1 MDFESNKFLDELT
14 FDKNFSFFSL
24 EKAQDLIKFELS
36 SLPFSYRLLLE
47 NLIRK
52 NNSSSDKKSEIL
64 NLIKMKHGS
73 EIFFSP
79 SRVLMQDYT
88 GVPAIADLASMRD
101 KMAKKKRDPELINP
115 LVPVSLIVDH
125 SISVDSS
132 SSDDSLKINVQNE
145 FLRNSERY
153 SLLKWAQKSL
163 KNFSLFPPGSGICH
177 QINIEY
183 LTEIVCEKKKFLFLD
198 SVVGTDSHTTMVN
211 ALSVLGWGVGG
222 IEAEAVMLGQPISMK
237 IPEVVGVMLEGN
249 LKDGVTATDVVLTIT
264 EKLRKINVVGKF
276 VEFFG
281 DGLCSLS
288 LSERSTISNMA
299 PEYGA
304 TCGLFP
310 MDNETL
316 KYLRLTGRDEKKIGM
331 IENYCKSQHL
341 WHDENSKK
349 IKYADN
355 LKIDLSKIEACVSG
369 PKRPQDRIIL
379 RDIPKTYMNSLD
391 NNEKKLLTNNNDS
404 LTNGKV
410 CLAAI
415 TSCTN
420 TSNPTVLIMSGLIAK
435 KAVELGLRVPWWV
448 KTSFAPGSKVVREYL
463 NEAGLQ
469 FFLNKLG
476 FNIVG
481 YGCTTCIG
489 NSGPLDSKVLNEIEE
504 NNLNVC
510 SVISGNRN
518 FEGRIHPQIK
528 SNFLASPPLVIIYAL
543 SGRINIDF
551 DKEEIGTVKGKKIFL
566 KDLWPSSK
574 EVNKLG
580 EKILKVELF
589 KKNYKNIFKGDS
601 SWEAIKVKSSSTF
614 NWSINSTYIK
624 KPPFLENELSKS
636 NDIFE
641 ARPLLILGDSITTD
655 HISPAGVIKEKSE
668 AGKYLLDRQIKHD
681 NFNSFGARR
690 GNHEI
695 MVRGTFSNLRIKN
708 LMVNRQGGYSK
719 HFPSEIE
726 DEVYNIA
733 EMYSNQ
739 KVPLIVVA
747 GKEYGTGS
755 SRDWAA
761 KGTKLLGVRVVLAE
775 SFERIHRSNLVG
787 MGVLPLEMK
796 NTKLSD
802 LKLNGNETFDI
813 GNINKISSK
822 PNQKLK
828 IKINYPDSVKEISV
842 ISRIDTLKE
851 VDYFSNDGILPYV
864 FNLIKD

>member
-1 MDFESNKFLDELT
+1 
-14 FDKNFSFFSL
+14 
-24 EKAQDLIKFELS
+24 
-36 SLPFSYRLLLE
+36 
-47 NLIRK
+47 
-52 NNSSSDKKSEIL
+52 
-64 NLIKMKHGS
+64 
-73 EIFFSP
+73 
-79 SRVLMQDYT
+79 
-88 GVPAIADLASMRD
+88 
-101 KMAKKKRDPELINP
+101 
-115 LVPVSLIVDH
+115 
-125 SISVDSS
+125 
-132 SSDDSLKINVQNE
+132 
-145 FLRNSERY
+145 
-153 SLLKWAQKSL
+153 
-163 KNFSLFPPGSGICH
+163 
-177 QINIEY
+177 
-183 LTEIVCEKKKFLFLD
+183 
-198 SVVGTDSHTTMVN
+198 MVN

-249 LKDGVTATDVVLTIT
+249 LKEGVTATDVVLTIT

-281 DGLCSLS
+281 AGLSSLS

-310 MDNETL
+310 MDDETL
-316 KYLRLTGRDEKKIGM
+316 KYLRLTGREEEKIKI
-331 IENYCKSQHL
+331 IESYCKTQFL
-341 WHDENSKK
+341 WHDKESKK
-349 IKYADN
+349 IKYSEN
-355 LKIDLSKIEACVSG
+355 LKLDLSKIEACVSG

-379 RDIPKTYMNSLD
+379 KDIPKTYLSSLD
-391 NNEKKLLTNNNDS
+391 NNEKKSIVNNKS
-404 LTNGKV
+404 LTNGKI

-420 TSNPTVLIMSGLIAK
+420 TSNPIVLLMSGLIAK
-435 KAVELGLRVPWWV
+435 KAVELGLKVPWWV

-463 NEAGLQ
+463 NNAGLQ
-469 FFLNKLG
+469 IFLNKIG

-489 NSGPLDSKVLNEIEE
+489 NSGPLDNKVSKEIEK

-510 SVISGNRN
+510 SIISGNRN

-528 SNFLASPPLVIIYAL
+528 SNFLASPPLVVIYAL

-551 DKEEIGTVKGKKIFL
+551 DHEEIGIAKGKKIFL

-574 EVNKLG
+574 EVKLLS

-601 SWEAIKVKSSSTF
+601 SWEAIKIKSSSTF

-624 KPPFLENELSKS
+624 KPPFLENELSKK
-636 NDIFE
+636 DEIFE

-668 AGKYLLDRQIKHD
+668 AGKYLSERQIKHND
-681 NFNSFGARR
+681 FNSFGSRR
-690 GNHEI
+690 GNHEV

-708 LMVNRQGGYSK
+708 LMVDRQGGFTK
-719 HFPSEIE
+719 HYPSEVE

-787 MGVLPLEMK
+787 MGVLPLEMN
-796 NTKLSD
+796 NTSLND
-802 LKLNGNETFDI
+802 LKLNGDETFNI
-813 GNINKISSK
+813 GDLSEISSK

-828 IKINYPDSVKEISV
+828 TYGKIPSF
-842 ISRIDTLKE
+842 LK
-851 VDYFSNDGILPYV
+851 
-864 FNLIKD
+864 

>member
-1 MDFESNKFLDELT
+1 MDFESNKFLDEFT
-14 FDKNFSFFSL
+14 FGKKFTYYSL
-24 EKAQDLIKFELS
+24 DKAQELLKFELS
-36 SLPFSYRLLLE
+36 SIPFSYRLLLE

-52 NNSSSDKKSEIL
+52 SNNSFDNKLEIV
-64 NLIKMKHGS
+64 NLIQMKHGS

-101 KMAKKKRDPELINP
+101 KMAKKRKNPELINP
-115 LVPVSLIVDH
+115 LVPVSLVVDH

-132 SSDDSLKINVQNE
+132 SSDDSLDINIQKE

-183 LTEIVCEKKKFLFLD
+183 LTEIVSEKYNYLYLD

-211 ALSVLGWGVGG
+211 SLSVLGWGVGG

-237 IPEVVGVMLEGN
+237 IPEVVGVMLEGR
-249 LKDGVTATDVVLTIT
+249 LKDGVTATDLVLTIT
-264 EKLRKINVVGKF
+264 EKLRKMNVVGKF
-276 VEFFG
+276 VEFYG
-281 DGLCSLS
+281 DGLSALS

-316 KYLRLTGRDEKKIGM
+316 KYLRLTGRDEDKISV
-331 IENYCKSQHL
+331 IESYCKKQSL
-341 WHDENSKK
+341 WHDKDSKK
-349 IKYADN
+349 ISYDKTFK
-355 LKIDLSKIEACVSG
+355 LDLSNIEACVSG
-369 PKRPQDRIIL
+369 PKRPQDRIVL
-379 RDIPKTYMNSLD
+379 KDIPKIYMNSLD
-391 NNEKKLLTNNNDS
+391 NDEIKSLTNDNSS
-404 LTNGKV
+404 LTNGKI

-420 TSNPTVLIMSGLIAK
+420 TSNPIVLLMSGLIAK
-435 KAVELGLRVPWWV
+435 KAFELGLKVPWWV
-448 KTSFAPGSKVVREYL
+448 KTSFAPGSRVVREYL
-463 NEAGLQ
+463 DKAGLQ
-469 FFLNKLG
+469 VFLNKLG

-489 NSGPLDSKVLNEIEE
+489 NSGPLEDKVSKDIEK

-551 DKEEIGTVKGKKIFL
+551 NNEEIGISKGKKIFL

-574 EVNKLG
+574 EVRLLS

-589 KKNYKNIFKGDS
+589 KKNYKDIFKGDA
-601 SWEAIKVKSSSTF
+601 SWKAIKVKSSPIF
-614 NWSINSTYIK
+614 KWSINSTYIK
-624 KPPFLENELSKS
+624 KPPFLENES
-636 NDIFE
+636 NKQTDILE
-641 ARPLLILGDSITTD
+641 ARPLLVLGDSITTD
-655 HISPAGVIKEKSE
+655 HISPAGVIKESSE
-668 AGKYLLDRQIKHD
+668 AGKYLSERQVKNND
-681 NFNSFGARR
+681 FNSFGSRR
-690 GNHEI
+690 GNHEV

-708 LMVNRQGGYSK
+708 LMVDRHGGYTK
-719 HFPSEIE
+719 HYPSEIE

-733 EMYSNQ
+733 EKYSNQ

-761 KGTKLLGVRVVLAE
+761 KGTRLLGVRVVLAE

-787 MGVLPLEMK
+787 MGVLPLEMN
-796 NTKLSD
+796 NTTLSE
-802 LKLNGNETFDI
+802 LKLKGDETFNI
-813 GNINKISSK
+813 GNLNEISSK
-822 PNQKLK
+822 PNKKLK
-828 IKINYPDSVKEISV
+828 VKINYPNSLKEITV
-842 ISRIDTLKE
+842 ISRIDTEKE
-851 VDYFSNDGILPYV
+851 VDYFKNDGILPYV

>member
-1 MDFESNKFLDELT
+1 MDFESNKFIDELT
-14 FDKNFSFFSL
+14 FGKRFSFFSL
-24 EKAQDLIKFELS
+24 DKAQELFKFELS
-36 SLPFSYRLLLE
+36 NIPFSYRLLLE

-52 NNSSSDKKSEIL
+52 SNSSIDNKSEIV
-64 NLIKMKHGS
+64 NLIQMKHGG

-101 KMAKKKRDPELINP
+101 KMAKKRKNPELINP
-115 LVPVSLIVDH
+115 LVPVSLVVDH

-132 SSDDSLKINVQNE
+132 SSDDSLEINIQKE

-183 LTEIVCEKKKFLFLD
+183 LTEIVSEKNNHLYLD

-211 ALSVLGWGVGG
+211 SLSVLGWGVGG

-237 IPEVVGVMLEGN
+237 IPEVVGVTLEGN

-264 EKLRKINVVGKF
+264 ERLRKMNVVGKF
-276 VEFFG
+276 VEFCG
-281 DGLCSLS
+281 DGLSSLS

-316 KYLRLTGRDEKKIGM
+316 KYLKLTGRDEEKIRV
-331 IENYCKSQHL
+331 IENYCKKQYL
-341 WHDENSKK
+341 WHDNNFKK
-349 IKYADN
+349 IIYDKT
-355 LKIDLSKIEACVSG
+355 LKLDLSKIEACVSG
-369 PKRPQDRIIL
+369 PKRPQDRIVL
-379 RDIPKTYMNSLD
+379 KDIPKIYMNSLD
-391 NNEKKLLTNNNDS
+391 DDERKSFTNDKSS
-404 LTNGKV
+404 LTNGKI

-420 TSNPTVLIMSGLIAK
+420 TSNPIVLIMSGLIAK
-435 KAVELGLRVPWWV
+435 KAVELGLKVPWWV

-489 NSGPLDSKVLNEIEE
+489 NSGPLDNKVSNEIEE
-504 NNLNVC
+504 KNLNVC

-574 EVNKLG
+574 EVKILS

-601 SWEAIKVKSSSTF
+601 SWEAIKIKSSSTF

-668 AGKYLLDRQIKHD
+668 AGKYLLERQIKHD

-813 GNINKISSK
+813 GNLNKISSK

-842 ISRIDTLKE
+842 ISRIDTVKE
-851 VDYFSNDGILPYV
+851 VDYFRNDGILPYV

>member
-52 NNSSSDKKSEIL
+52 NNSSSDKKSEII

-264 EKLRKINVVGKF
+264 EKLRKFNVVGKF

-281 DGLCSLS
+281 DGLSSLS

-316 KYLRLTGRDEKKIGM
+316 KYLRLTGRDEKKIEI

-379 RDIPKTYMNSLD
+379 RDIPKTYLNSLD

-404 LTNGKV
+404 LTNGKI

-435 KAVELGLRVPWWV
+435 KAVELGLKVPWWV

-489 NSGPLDSKVLNEIEE
+489 NSGPLDSKVSNEIEK

-518 FEGRIHPQIK
+518 FEGRIHP
-528 SNFLASPPLVIIYAL
+528 S
-543 SGRINIDF
+543 
-551 DKEEIGTVKGKKIFL
+551 
-566 KDLWPSSK
+566 
-574 EVNKLG
+574 
-580 EKILKVELF
+580 
-589 KKNYKNIFKGDS
+589 
-601 SWEAIKVKSSSTF
+601 
-614 NWSINSTYIK
+614 
-624 KPPFLENELSKS
+624 
-636 NDIFE
+636 
-641 ARPLLILGDSITTD
+641 
-655 HISPAGVIKEKSE
+655 
-668 AGKYLLDRQIKHD
+668 
-681 NFNSFGARR
+681 
-690 GNHEI
+690 
-695 MVRGTFSNLRIKN
+695 
-708 LMVNRQGGYSK
+708 
-719 HFPSEIE
+719 
-726 DEVYNIA
+726 
-733 EMYSNQ
+733 
-739 KVPLIVVA
+739 
-747 GKEYGTGS
+747 
-755 SRDWAA
+755 
-761 KGTKLLGVRVVLAE
+761 
-775 SFERIHRSNLVG
+775 
-787 MGVLPLEMK
+787 
-796 NTKLSD
+796 
-802 LKLNGNETFDI
+802 
-813 GNINKISSK
+813 NKI
-822 PNQKLK
+822 
-828 IKINYPDSVKEISV
+828 
-842 ISRIDTLKE
+842 
-851 VDYFSNDGILPYV
+851 
-864 FNLIKD
+864 

>member
-14 FDKNFSFFSL
+14 FDKKFSFFSL

-52 NNSSSDKKSEIL
+52 NNSSSDKKLEII

-132 SSDDSLKINVQNE
+132 SSDDSLKINVKNE

-183 LTEIVCEKKKFLFLD
+183 LTEIVCEKKKILFLD

-249 LKDGVTATDVVLTIT
+249 LKEGVTATDVVLTIT

-281 DGLCSLS
+281 DGLSSLS

-316 KYLRLTGRDEKKIGM
+316 KYLRLTGRDEKKIVM

-391 NNEKKLLTNNNDS
+391 SNEKKLLTNNNDS

-420 TSNPTVLIMSGLIAK
+420 TSNPIVLIMSGLIAK

-463 NEAGLQ
+463 NKANLQ

-489 NSGPLDSKVLNEIEE
+489 NSGPLDNKVSNEIEE

-574 EVNKLG
+574 EVNLLS

-601 SWEAIKVKSSSTF
+601 SWEAIKIKSSSTF

-636 NDIFE
+636 NDILE

-668 AGKYLLDRQIKHD
+668 AGKYLLERQIKHD

-796 NTKLSD
+796 NTNLSD

-842 ISRIDTLKE
+842 ISRIDTVKE
-851 VDYFSNDGILPYV
+851 VDYFTNDGILPYV

>member
-1 MDFESNKFLDELT
+1 MDFESNKFLDEFT
-14 FDKNFSFFSL
+14 FDKSFSFFSL
-24 EKAQDLIKFELS
+24 DKAQDLIKFELS

-52 NNSSSDKKSEIL
+52 SNFSLDKESEII

-101 KMAKKKRDPELINP
+101 KMAKKKRNPELINP
-115 LVPVSLIVDH
+115 LVPVSLVVDH

-132 SSDDSLKINVQNE
+132 SSDDSLEINVKNE

-183 LTEIVCEKKKFLFLD
+183 LTEIVSEKKKFLYLD

-237 IPEVVGVMLEGN
+237 IPEVVGIKLVGN
-249 LKDGVTATDVVLTIT
+249 LKEGVTATDVVLTIT

-281 DGLCSLS
+281 DGLSSLS

-316 KYLRLTGRDEKKIGM
+316 KYLRLTGRDEEKIER
-331 IENYCKSQHL
+331 IENYCKTQSL

-349 IKYADN
+349 IKYTDSFK
-355 LKIDLSKIEACVSG
+355 LDLSKIEACVSG
-369 PKRPQDRIIL
+369 PKRPQDRIVL
-379 RDIPKTYMNSLD
+379 RDISKTYMSSLD

-404 LTNGKV
+404 LTNGKI

-420 TSNPTVLIMSGLIAK
+420 TSNPIVLLMSGLIAK
-435 KAVELGLRVPWWV
+435 KAVEFGLKVPWWV

-463 NEAGLQ
+463 NKAGLQ

-489 NSGPLDSKVLNEIEE
+489 NSGPLDNKVSKEIEE

-510 SVISGNRN
+510 SIISGNRN

-551 DKEEIGTVKGKKIFL
+551 DKEEIGIVKGKKFFL

-574 EVNKLG
+574 EVKVLS

-601 SWEAIKVKSSSTF
+601 SWEAIKIKSSSTF

-624 KPPFLENELSKS
+624 RPPFLENELSKS

-668 AGKYLLDRQIKHD
+668 AGKYLLERQIKYND
-681 NFNSFGARR
+681 FNSFGARR
-690 GNHEI
+690 GNHEV

-719 HFPSEIE
+719 HYPSQIE

-796 NTKLSD
+796 NTTLSD
-802 LKLNGNETFDI
+802 LKLNGNETFNI
-813 GNINKISSK
+813 GNLNKISSK
-822 PNQKLK
+822 PNQKLNV
-828 IKINYPDSVKEISV
+828 KINYPDSVKEISV
-842 ISRIDTLKE
+842 VSRIDTVKE
-851 VDYFSNDGILPYV
+851 VDYFKNDGILPYV

>member
-1 MDFESNKFLDELT
+1 MDFESNKFLDQLT

-52 NNSSSDKKSEIL
+52 NNSSSDKKSEII

-101 KMAKKKRDPELINP
+101 KMAKKNRDPELINP

-132 SSDDSLKINVQNE
+132 SSDDSLEINVQNE
-145 FLRNSERY
+145 FIRNSERY

-183 LTEIVCEKKKFLFLD
+183 LTEIVCEKKKILFLD

-249 LKDGVTATDVVLTIT
+249 LKEGVTATDVVLTIT

-281 DGLCSLS
+281 DGLSSLS

-316 KYLRLTGRDEKKIGM
+316 KYLRLTGRDERKIEM

-379 RDIPKTYMNSLD
+379 RDIPKTYMNSLN

-404 LTNGKV
+404 LTNGKI

-420 TSNPTVLIMSGLIAK
+420 TSNPIVLIMSGLIAK
-435 KAVELGLRVPWWV
+435 KAVELGLKVPWWV

-489 NSGPLDSKVLNEIEE
+489 NSGPLDNKVSNEIEE

-543 SGRINIDF
+543 AGRINIDF
-551 DKEEIGTVKGKKIFL
+551 DKEEIGIVKGKKIFL
-566 KDLWPSSK
+566 DDLWPSSK
-574 EVNKLG
+574 EVKILS
-580 EKILKVELF
+580 EKILKIELF

-601 SWEAIKVKSSSTF
+601 SWEAIKIKSSSTF

-668 AGKYLLDRQIKHD
+668 AGKYLLERQIKHD

-813 GNINKISSK
+813 GNLNKISSE

-828 IKINYPDSVKEISV
+828 IKINYPNFVKEISV
-842 ISRIDTLKE
+842 ISRIDTVKE
-851 VDYFSNDGILPYV
+851 VDYFRNDGILPYV

>member
-47 NLIRK
+47 NLIRN
-52 NNSSSDKKSEIL
+52 NNSSSDKKSEII

-132 SSDDSLKINVQNE
+132 SSDDSLKINVQKE

-183 LTEIVCEKKKFLFLD
+183 LTEIVCEKKKILFLD

-249 LKDGVTATDVVLTIT
+249 LKEGVTATDVVLTIT

-281 DGLCSLS
+281 DGLSSLS

-310 MDNETL
+310 IDDETL
-316 KYLRLTGRDEKKIGM
+316 KYLRLTGRDERKIGM

-420 TSNPTVLIMSGLIAK
+420 TSNPIVLIMSGLIAK

-489 NSGPLDSKVLNEIEE
+489 NSGPLDNKVSNEIEE

-551 DKEEIGTVKGKKIFL
+551 DKEEIGIVKGKKIFL

-574 EVNKLG
+574 EVNILS

-601 SWEAIKVKSSSTF
+601 SWEAIKIKSSSTF
-614 NWSINSTYIK
+614 NWSINSSYIK

-668 AGKYLLDRQIKHD
+668 AGKYLLERQIKHE

-695 MVRGTFSNLRIKN
+695 MVRGTFSNIRIKN

-813 GNINKISSK
+813 GNLNKISSK
-822 PNQKLK
+822 PNQNLK

-842 ISRIDTLKE
+842 ISRIDTVKE

>member
-316 KYLRLTGRDEKKIGM
+316 KYLRLTGRDEKKIGI

>member
-52 NNSSSDKKSEIL
+52 NNSSSDKKSEII

-183 LTEIVCEKKKFLFLD
+183 LTEIVCEKKKILFLD

-249 LKDGVTATDVVLTIT
+249 LKEGVTATDVVLTIT

-281 DGLCSLS
+281 DGLSSLS

-316 KYLRLTGRDEKKIGM
+316 KYLRLTGRDERKIGM

-420 TSNPTVLIMSGLIAK
+420 TSNPIVLIMSGLIAK

-463 NEAGLQ
+463 NKANLQ
-469 FFLNKLG
+469 FYLNKLG

-489 NSGPLDSKVLNEIEE
+489 NSGPLDNKVSNEIEE

-551 DKEEIGTVKGKKIFL
+551 DKEEIGIVKGKKIFL

-574 EVNKLG
+574 EVNLLS

-601 SWEAIKVKSSSTF
+601 SWEAIKIKSSSTF

-668 AGKYLLDRQIKHD
+668 AGKYLLERQIKHD

-842 ISRIDTLKE
+842 ISRIDTVKE
-851 VDYFSNDGILPYV
+851 VDYFRNDGILPYV